1 MTLPHQQL
9 IPLALIGSLSLSACA
24 STVIPTE
31 AQLLKFTHSAIGHR
45 YYDGNSN
52 DLLTAGLG
60 LKGLQNPLPPK
71 LSDKQSISIEELR
84 QLAIHTNYRGIVS
97 TLDAT
102 GFGRLYGPQPLQP
115 AIAGHEYSSQ
125 SYYPDGQVAASF
137 VVQIPDSFDPKQACI
152 IAAPS
157 SGSRGVW
164 GAIGTA
170 GDWGLRHGCVVA
182 YTDKGTGTGFEY
194 QDNGQSY
201 TIQGQLTTAVENW
214 ITPSNKAASRVKT
227 RHAHNQK
234 NPEKQWGVFTLQAVK
249 MAFYLL
255 NKHHRQADQF
265 YRRDNT
271 LVISSS
277 ISNGGNSVLRSAE
290 ADTQQWIDGV
300 VASEPTIILPESFKF
315 TVSSNNTLYS
325 GSALDILA
333 VSNTMALYQPCALL
347 SENPQASV
355 FTAGITALKSHL
367 EQRCQNL
374 LSHGLLKPSNN
385 EDINVAKLAKQ
396 SREVLLTK
404 GLTPASY
411 SLQSF
416 GVSAKL
422 WPALSTNYS
431 NSFGGYSFEE
441 QLCGLSYSAVDAQ
454 QQAVLA
460 PQSQRRKVFSLS
472 SGIPPTAGIDIVR
485 NDNYSWYASNNL
497 GSKQNLDP
505 SFNALLCLN
514 KHYQKA
520 NIQQGIKDAQ
530 FSANFNNIPT
540 IIIHGVKDSLVFINH
555 NSRAL
560 MAYRAEKFPE
570 RGNVHYYEI
579 DNAQHF
585 DSLLSLPEFGQ
596 KLVPLHYYYEQAME
610 LMWQHLRNKQPLPPH
625 QRVNSKVSSLPL
637 NAADLPAIKFEP
649 DAQAIIIKPAKVIL
663 PH

>member
-1 MTLPHQQL
+1 MTLPYQQFF
-9 IPLALIGSLSLSACA
+9 PLALISSLSLNACA
-24 STVIPTE
+24 STVAPTE
-31 AQLLKFTHSAIGHR
+31 AQLLKFTHSAISHR
-45 YYDGNSN
+45 YYDGNNN

-60 LKGLQNPLPPK
+60 FKGIQNPQPPK
-71 LSDKQSISIEELR
+71 LSGQHKIDIEELR
-84 QLAIHTNYRGIVS
+84 RLAIHTNYRGIVS
-97 TLDAT
+97 TSEAS
-102 GFGRLYGPQPLQP
+102 GFGHLYGPKALQL

-125 SYYPDGQVAASF
+125 SYYPDGQGAASF
-137 VVQIPDSFDPKQACI
+137 VVQVPDSFDPKKACV

-170 GDWGLRHGCVVA
+170 GDWGLRHGCAVA

-194 QDNGQSY
+194 QDNGQKY
-201 TIQGQLTTAVENW
+201 TAQGQLTTAIASWTSVSTE
-214 ITPSNKAASRVKT
+214 AASRIKT
-227 RHAHNQK
+227 RHAHSQK
-234 NPEKQWGVFTLQAVK
+234 NPEKEWGRFTLQAVK

-300 VASEPTIILPESFKF
+300 VASEPTVVLPKDFEF
-315 TVSSNNTLYS
+315 TVASAKTPFS
-325 GSALDILA
+325 GSALNILA
-333 VSNTMALYQPCALL
+333 ISNTMALYQPCAILV
-347 SENPQASV
+347 EAPQASV
-355 FTAGITALKSHL
+355 FSPGIAALKPHL
-367 EQRCQNL
+367 QQRCKNL
-374 LSHGLLKPSNN
+374 LSHGLLKPSDGSDSQKQN
-385 EDINVAKLAKQ
+385 DSTKLALQ
-396 SREVLLTK
+396 ARDVLLAQ

-431 NSFGGYSFEE
+431 NSFGGYSFKE
-441 QLCGLSYSAVDAQ
+441 QLCGLAYSAVDIQ
-454 QQAVLA
+454 QQAILA
-460 PQSQRRKVFSLS
+460 PQDQRQKLFSLS

-485 NDNYSWYASNNL
+485 YDNYGWYASID
-497 GSKQNLDP
+497 QRLDP
-505 SFNALLCLN
+505 SFDALLCLN
-514 KHYQKA
+514 KHYQKTK
-520 NIQQGIKDAQ
+520 IQQGIKDAL
-530 FSANFNNIPT
+530 FSADFNHIPT

-560 MAYRAEKFPE
+560 MAYRAEKFPA
-570 RGNVHYYEI
+570 RDNVHYYEV

-585 DSLLSLPEFGQ
+585 DSLLGLPEFGQ

-610 LMWQHLRNKQPLPPH
+610 LMWQHLRNQRPLPPH
-625 QRVNSKVSSLPL
+625 QRVNSQVSSLPL
-637 NAADLPAIKFEP
+637 SVGDLPAIKLEP
-649 DAQAIIIKPAKVIL
+649 GAQAIIVEPAKVIL
-663 PH
+663 PN